1 MPLFHLV
8 LKQFWRQDSMFD
20 RQSQFVQLRGFQ
32 WKSDRAVGACYVLGF
47 IHFSSGS
54 DFIME
59 IDLLS
64 ASITVM
70 YVRPNTKNSILRG
83 RISRYQPPPI

>member
-1 MPLFHLV
+1 MPSFHLV
-8 LKQFWRQDSMFD
+8 LKQFGRQDSMFD

-32 WKSDRAVGACYVLGF
+32 WKSDRAVGAFYVLGF